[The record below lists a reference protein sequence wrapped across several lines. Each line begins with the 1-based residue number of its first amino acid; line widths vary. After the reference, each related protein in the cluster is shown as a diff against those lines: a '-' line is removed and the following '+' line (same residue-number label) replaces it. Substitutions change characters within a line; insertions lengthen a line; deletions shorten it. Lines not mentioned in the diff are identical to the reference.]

1 MVSIFNFQNGKEVND
16 RAAAQVSVRRVKAG
30 LGGHDDGVSGVEEG
44 VENTSFP
51 ISKQGRLALSECP
64 TFNGFKG
71 IKGDFRS
78 ETKNGLEETVEI
90 RRVLVN
96 CRCIVTSLSSCN
108 QLRL

>member
-1 MVSIFNFQNGKEVND
+1 M
-16 RAAAQVSVRRVKAG
+16 SVRRVKAG
-30 LGGHDDGVSGVEEG
+30 LGGHDAGVSGVDDG

-78 ETKNGLEETVEI
+78 ETKNGLEETHLQTTRNKVAFHSLFQMVMDDRSDGKM
-90 RRVLVN
+90 RRRN
-96 CRCIVTSLSSCN
+96 YNRN
-108 QLRL
+108 